1 MEFAQK
7 DGFLPIGFISLWPVW
22 EHALSMCSMSFEGQG
37 GELHLS
43 KMGTGEELSWAVQK
57 CCLSKFCLCFSFP
70 SAGIGR
76 TGVLVT
82 METAM
87 CMIERNLP
95 VYPLDIVRK
104 MRDQRAMMVQTSVS
118 RNLTIKILTMARPV
132 QRALQVKRPRPQGTE
147 SLAHGHRAH
156 QGLSSS
162 NAHPIWPLRL
172 AALHFSCRSLFPD
185 SRLLPADQ
193 GVALTALCTVKPL
206 TDHHLSVRSK
216 QGSPE
221 GFTPP
226 T

>member
-7 DGFLPIGFISLWPVW
+7 DGFLPIGFLSLWPVW
-22 EHALSMCSMSFEGQG
+22 EHALSICSMSFEGQG
-37 GELHLS
+37 GELRLS
-43 KMGTGEELSWAVQK
+43 NTGTGEELSWAVQK
-57 CCLSKFCLCFSFP
+57 CCLSKFRLCFSFP

-118 RNLTIKILTMARPV
+118 RNLIMARPV
-132 QRALQVKRPRPQGTE
+132 QTALQVKRPRPQGTE
-147 SLAHGHRAH
+147 SLAHGHRAR

-162 NAHPIWPLRL
+162 KAHPIWPLRL
-172 AALHFSCRSLFPD
+172 AALHFSCRTVCF
-185 SRLLPADQ
+185 
-193 GVALTALCTVKPL
+193 LTATCSLL
-206 TDHHLSVRSK
+206 TRE
-216 QGSPE
+216 QP
-221 GFTPP
+221 
-226 T
+226 